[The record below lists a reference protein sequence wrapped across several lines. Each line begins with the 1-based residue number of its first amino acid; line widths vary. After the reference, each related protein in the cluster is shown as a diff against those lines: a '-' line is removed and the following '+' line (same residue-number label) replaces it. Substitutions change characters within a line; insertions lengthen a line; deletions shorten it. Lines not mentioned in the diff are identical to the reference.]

1 MKCVEALDELDVAQW
16 GEKTLFL
23 GGGITNC
30 ANWQNEMCQLLK
42 DTDLTILNPRR
53 KHFPMDD
60 PNAAT
65 AQIIWEYKHLNM
77 AKAIMFWFSP
87 ETLCPITL
95 FEYGKWLVRSGTE
108 VRAARRK
115 LFVGCHP
122 NYARLLD
129 VKVQTALERPN
140 QLVHTDL
147 NSLAE
152 EIKDW
157 AKNESKQ
164 KTNSCS
170 L

>member
-1 MKCVEALDELDVAQW
+1 MKYVEALDELDAARW

-30 ANWQNEMCQLLK
+30 INWQNEMCQLLK

-53 KHFPMDD
+53 QNFPMDD

-65 AQIIWEYKHLNM
+65 AQIVWEYKHLDI
-77 AKAIMFWFSP
+77 AKSIMFWFSP

-95 FEYGKWLVRSGTE
+95 FEYGKWIVSGK
-108 VRAARRK
+108 R

-122 NYARLLD
+122 DYARLSD
-129 VKVQTALERPN
+129 VRIQTALARQN

-157 AKNESKQ
+157 AKND
-164 KTNSCS
+164 
-170 L
+170 